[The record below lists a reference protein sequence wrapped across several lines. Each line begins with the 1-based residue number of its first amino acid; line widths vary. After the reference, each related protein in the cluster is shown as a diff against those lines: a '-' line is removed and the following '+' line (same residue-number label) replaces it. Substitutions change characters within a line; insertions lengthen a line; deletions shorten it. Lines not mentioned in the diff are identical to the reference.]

1 MDMTRRRLMALAV
14 AIVAASAYFVLAAGA
29 PALPR
34 AVINQLFGARMIRA
48 EVLVLAPDGS
58 TQDYRIDRG
67 TVTAVTPA
75 QITLHEA
82 NGDVVTIQLASSVQV
97 ESGGRPGLL
106 ARVRRN
112 VKVTVYRLANAPAN
126 LVEVEGRAA
135 VPQTLLSQLSGGSMI
150 RAEVLVLAPDGS
162 TQDYRIDRGTVA
174 AATPALITL
183 HEANGDVVPIQLAA
197 ATQVQGRLAVLL
209 RLRRSVGV
217 VVLRPANAPAS
228 VVQVESIGP

>member
-14 AIVAASAYFVLAAGA
+14 AATACFALAGSAS
-29 PALPR
+29 ALPR
-34 AVINQLFGARMIRA
+34 AVITQLFGGRMIRA
-48 EVLVLAPDGS
+48 EVLVLASDGS

-82 NGDVVTIQLASSVQV
+82 NGDVVTIQLASGVQV
-97 ESGGRPGLL
+97 EGGGRAGLL
-106 ARVRRN
+106 ARLRRN

-162 TQDYRIDRGTVA
+162 TQDYRIDRGTVTGD
-174 AATPALITL
+174 TPAQITL

-217 VVLRPANAPAS
+217 VVLRLANAPAS
-228 VVQVESIGP
+228 AVQVESVGP